1 MIQEGIVLFRIQHL
15 EESAG
20 RITVDSSTDFVDFI
34 DQNQWVLSANALES
48 LDDLSRKSSV
58 GHLSNEISM
67 IDSRAIRTRHMFS
80 DVL

>member
-48 LDDLSRKSSV
+48 LDDLARKSSV
-58 GHLSNEISM
+58 GRLSNEISM